1 MNQIEKAV
9 EVLKRGGVIAYPTDT
24 IYGLGADIFN
34 QIAVKKVFALKGRN
48 FNKPLSIAV
57 ADFEMIEEIA
67 ELSQNQKVLLKQLLP
82 GPITVLLKK
91 KKEVSNLITANSELI
106 GIRFPSNQQAI
117 EIVKMAKFPITAT
130 SANLTGQKEV
140 FKAQDIKLKV
150 DFIVNGKCQHQRA
163 STIVDLVN
171 QKIIRSGVGIEKVKN
186 ILNKK
191 PPS

>member
-9 EVLKRGGVIAYPTDT
+9 EILKGGGIIAYPTDT

-34 QIAVKKVFALKGRN
+34 QIAVKRVFALKDRN
-48 FNKPLSIAV
+48 FNKPLSAAV
-57 ADFEMIEEIA
+57 AGFEMIEEIA

-130 SANLTGQKEV
+130 SANLTGQEEV
-140 FKAQDIKLKV
+140 FRAQDIKLKV
-150 DFIVNGKCQHQRA
+150 DFVVRGKCQYQKA

-171 QKIIRSGVGIEKVKN
+171 KRIIRSGVGVKKVKN
-186 ILNKK
+186 ILKK
-191 PPS
+191 